1 MIDPKYIDKLMPL
14 DVKPECWLSWKFK
27 FVDWMSTA
35 DVRFVHLLTHAENS
49 MEPIPQQTT
58 ELQELQLMLYTVLA
72 SYLQEEDLQL
82 LQAVP
87 SQNGFEAWRQLVE
100 DKEPR
105 IAYRRLSMMGDLIR
119 PYLADS
125 VTFLANFLRWEASVR
140 EYEKVSGKTFDR
152 ELMLAIIAT
161 RCPEEMRRHLK
172 LNASAYGA
180 DFEKLRQIVL
190 AYCKANKN
198 DVAPMEVGMLEQGKS
213 KGKVGAAPWQ
223 WKNSPTQG
231 WTPTYSTKRASSVP
245 TSWNPQEG
253 KGLGFCKF
261 RAKGTCW
268 THGPQAGKGKEMEK
282 KAKAKAKEHMRKEKE
297 NL

>member
-1 MIDPKYIDKLMPL
+1 MR
-14 DVKPECWLSWKFK
+14 
-27 FVDWMSTA
+27 TA

-49 MEPIPQQTT
+49 MEPIQQQTT
-58 ELQELQLMLYTVLA
+58 ELLELQVMLYTVLA
-72 SYLQEEDLQL
+72 SYMQEEDLQL

-87 SQNGFEAWRQLVE
+87 SQNGVEAWRQLVE

-198 DVAPMEVGMLEQGKS
+198 DVATMEVGMLEQGKS

-231 WTPTYSTKRASSVP
+231 WTPTYSTKSASSVA

-253 KGLGFCKF
+253 KGSGFCQF
-261 RAKGTCW
+261 CSKGICW
-268 THGPQAGKGKEMEK
+268 TNGPQAGKGRIRIKEMEK
-282 KAKAKAKEHMRKEKE
+282 KAKAKEKMRKEKE
-297 NL
+297 NI